1 MPPDEGLPEE
11 IQQAAKRFEKQDG
24 AFVGAVGPAASA
36 QARAIA
42 REWLPVLTEGLVGAL
57 NAPNDEPKLRT
68 FIAKVIEA
76 DHAKRKSAPGSTPF
90 AWLAM
95 CLLDGALQ
103 GAGRPDDNLLKTA
116 LRIAGN
122 IYIEC
127 FAAGLF
133 KHYSK
138 YRSSR
143 RAAKT
148 VEMIEAQSKG
158 GPLIRAEERLRKEA
172 AYDGYKMQD
181 WSEKLRLLAGNWGV
195 DRLLEFLPG
204 IFQIEQ
210 RLPYKKDR
218 RTLKQRKERVLSLT
232 PEAVAFAASNVA
244 ELIRQNPVWLP
255 KPEKPAKW
263 EDWNKGG
270 TSDKRLAGS
279 LCIISRQN
287 DEHLARAVRKAI
299 RNGTMQP
306 TLDALNALQ
315 GVAWTI
321 NKPVLAVLQECALQ
335 KIAVDGVPAQDSV
348 LFEADIHT
356 ARAMA
361 KHNRF
366 WTPMNLDFRG
376 RVYGVPHFNFQRDE
390 RVRALFLFADGEP
403 IGHEG
408 LKWLKVH
415 VANRADSD
423 DLGCEGISKRPF
435 DERTRWVD
443 KHLEEIKNIAA
454 APLKQLQWTKAD
466 KPFLFLAACFE
477 LTEAIAK
484 GPEFISRLPIS
495 FDGSCN
501 GLQHLSAMLRD
512 EETARWVNLMPGDV
526 PQDVYEMVAK
536 HVRWLVQEDQISEDA
551 DLAKLWLKH
560 GISRKHVKRNV
571 MAYFYGSEKWG
582 MAEQQRDDFMRPL
595 TKEAESGKL
604 QEHPFGEDD
613 GNAAAKYLAER
624 IHFTIEKLI
633 KRPAGA
639 LEFLQK
645 VTSAVSNEALY
656 LHWTTPAGFPW
667 TNRYYK
673 QKTEQVRLYLR
684 TLETPFRIKI
694 ATGEEEPEV
703 DKNGAKNGV
712 AANFVHACD
721 AAHLMLTVNAAVV
734 EGIRSIATVH
744 DSFGC
749 LPSKAE
755 RFRKIIGEQFVQMYG
770 KNDVLAQAL
779 EETRKDLNDPKG
791 LPEKP
796 PERGLLDIEEVLDA
810 EYAFA

>member
-1 MPPDEGLPEE
+1 M
-11 IQQAAKRFEKQDG
+11 
-24 AFVGAVGPAASA
+24 
-36 QARAIA
+36 
-42 REWLPVLTEGLVGAL
+42 PVLTEGLVGAL
-57 NAPNDEPKLRT
+57 KAPNEEPKLRT
-68 FIAKVIEA
+68 FIAKIIEA
-76 DHAKRKSAPGSTPF
+76 DQAKLKSAPGSTPF
-90 AWLAM
+90 AWLAL

-116 LRIAGN
+116 LRIAEN

-133 KHYSK
+133 KHYHSK
-138 YRSSR
+138 HKSTG

-148 VEMIEAQSKG
+148 VEVIEAQSKG
-158 GPLIRAEERLRKEA
+158 GPLIRAEERLRREA
-172 AYDGYKMQD
+172 SYDGYKLKD
-181 WSEKLRLLAGNWGV
+181 WSEVLRLLAGNWGV
-195 DRLLEFLPG
+195 DRLLVFLPG
-204 IFQIEQ
+204 VFHIEK

-218 RTLKQRKERVLSLT
+218 RTLEQREERVLNLT
-232 PEAVAFAASNVA
+232 PEAVTFAASNVA

-255 KPEKPAKW
+255 KPEEPAKW
-263 EDWNKGG
+263 EGWTKGG
-270 TSDKRLAGS
+270 TPDKRLAGS
-279 LCIISRQN
+279 LCIISRHN
-287 DEHLARAVRKAI
+287 ENIARAVRKAI

-321 NKPVLAVLQECALQ
+321 NKPVLAVLQDCAFQ
-335 KIAVDGVPAQDSV
+335 KIAVDGVPAEDSV

-361 KHNRF
+361 KHDRF

-376 RVYGVPHFNFQRDE
+376 RVYGVPHFNFQRHE

-415 VANRADSD
+415 VANRADSN
-423 DLGCEGISKRPF
+423 DLGCGGISKRPF

-443 KHLEEIKNIAA
+443 QHLEEIKNITV
-454 APLKQLQWTKAD
+454 APLKELQWTKAD

-526 PQDVYEMVAK
+526 PQDVYEMVAE
-536 HVRWLVQEDQISEDA
+536 HVRWLAQEDQISEDA

-571 MAYFYGSEKWG
+571 MAYFYGSAKWG
-582 MAEQQRDDFMRPL
+582 MAEQQRDDLMRPL
-595 TKEAESGKL
+595 KKEVKSGER
-604 QEHPFGEDD
+604 QEHPFGEDE
-613 GNAAAKYLAER
+613 GNDAAKYLASR
-624 IHFTIEKLI
+624 VHFTVEKLI
-633 KRPAGA
+633 KRPAKTMA
-639 LEFLQK
+639 FLQ
-645 VTSAVSNEALY
+645 TLAQTMSNDEQY
-656 LHWTTPAGFPW
+656 LQWKTPAGFPW
-667 TNRYYK
+667 ANRYYK
-673 QKTEQVRLYLR
+673 QKTEQVRLRLR
-684 TLETPFRIKI
+684 TTSFRIKI

-721 AAHLMLTVNAAVV
+721 AAHLMLTVNAAVA
-734 EGIRSIATVH
+734 EGITSIATVH

-749 LPSKAE
+749 LPSQAE
-755 RFRKIIGEQFVQMYG
+755 RFRHIIREQFVRMYEEH
-770 KNDVLAQAL
+770 DVLAEVL
-779 EETRKDLNDPKG
+779 EWARKDLGEPNTKRLPSGPPQKG
-791 LPEKP
+791 SLK
-796 PERGLLDIEEVLDA
+796 INEVLKA
-810 EYAFA
+810 EFAFA